1 MADLKARNGDPIRC
15 SKGHSVG
22 RFIRDVPRDRRIE
35 AEDLGFSDKEL
46 MDPGHGYECPECKEP
61 VATFSMRD
69 ATWNVRSASGW
80 IS

>member
-1 MADLKARNGDPIRC
+1 MADLKARNRDPIKC
-15 SKGHSVG
+15 TKGHLVG
-22 RFIRDVPRDRRIE
+22 SFIRDVPHDRKIE
-35 AEDLGFSDKEL
+35 AEDLKLACTGL

-69 ATWNVRSASGW
+69 AIWNVRLASGW